1 MKIKLVALVILTL
14 VLIGGCQPALPDTFM
29 LTPNSI
35 APTLTRDPIVALT
48 QTPTS
53 SSEPLVHQPRII
65 SREKLNCVVNNHSAI
80 CVDNLLNIEF
90 DYPINW
96 GEIET
101 ELRTGG
107 YTGHAYDYYFGGKT
121 IAENEPLVAGGRSID
136 FSEGRGG
143 MSTDFAGYGDKGLQF
158 KGEVCDSN
166 WNNVFPIC
174 QDVNGN
180 VAWMI
185 RFPKASYICESP
197 PGFYTTPVFRIE
209 VNLPT
214 NSKINGFVFEA
225 PFYSEQFLNQVK
237 DDLYPLLG
245 LGSDMLP
252 TKCGEL
258 DQLAFDNQLKSFL
271 EKINTRTI
279 DDQTQRKIDEL
290 IHLATSIRFR

>member
-1 MKIKLVALVILTL
+1 MKIKLVALVILIL

-48 QTPTS
+48 QTPKS
-53 SSEPLVHQPRII
+53 SSEPLVHQPRLIF
-65 SREKLNCVVNNHSAI
+65 REKFNCVVNNRSAI

-96 GEIET
+96 GEVEA

-107 YTGHAYDYYFGGKT
+107 YTGYAYDYYFGGKT

-143 MSTDFAGYGDKGLQF
+143 MSTDFAGYGDKSLQF

-197 PGFYTTPVFRIE
+197 PGFNTTPVFRIE

-237 DDLYPLLG
+237 DDLYPLLV

-279 DDQTQRKIDEL
+279 DDQTQRKLDEL